1 MSEYLEMTQQ
11 EQIALVEEFALDV
24 LVQYGKKAKT
34 IECVSHAYNTT
45 FKILADDNKNYAM
58 RVSTNFRK
66 WPEHIWAESQWLL
79 QLAAEGSI
87 NAPVPILNLQGEP
100 YSNHYFFYQGSNIDV
115 IVYPWIEGEVA
126 RDNPTKEQLFALGQ
140 AMAKM
145 HQLSKDWEPQGYAN
159 FLEVDRPLMV
169 RRDNLFSFEQP
180 LISPEIY
187 KLLFELR
194 NRSERL
200 FETLKERSD
209 RQLIHADLHF
219 GNILWDSEGKMSIL
233 DFDDAGI
240 GSPLQD
246 IAISLF
252 YLREDREREKHI
264 LAGYGSTASLPEYQP
279 EELELLIANRQ
290 LVLLNYLFET
300 TTADDVAL
308 IPGYLEKTERRLKH
322 FFQFGEFELLM

>member
-1 MSEYLEMTQQ
+1 
-11 EQIALVEEFALDV
+11 
-24 LVQYGKKAKT
+24 
-34 IECVSHAYNTT
+34 
-45 FKILADDNKNYAM
+45 M

-87 NAPVPILNLQGEP
+87 KAPVPILNLQGEP

-115 IVYPWIEGEVA
+115 IIYPWIEGEVA
-126 RDNPTKEQLFALGQ
+126 RDNPTEEQLFALGQ
-140 AMAKM
+140 AMARM

-159 FLEVDRPLMV
+159 FLDVDRPLMV
-169 RRDNLFSFEQP
+169 RRDNLFSFQQP

-187 KLLFELR
+187 QLLFELR
-194 NRSERL
+194 SRSEKL
-200 FETLKERSD
+200 FDSLKERFD
-209 RQLIHADLHF
+209 RQLIHADLHI

-246 IAISLF
+246 IAISIF
-252 YLREDREREKHI
+252 YLRDDQEREKHL
-264 LAGYGSTASLPEYQP
+264 LAGYASIAPLPEYQP

-308 IPGYLEKTERRLKH
+308 IPDYLGKTERRLRH
-322 FFQFGEFELLM
+322 FFQTGEFELLM

>member
-24 LVQYGKKAKT
+24 LVQYGMSAKT
-34 IECVSHAYNTT
+34 IECVNHAYNTT
-45 FKILADDNKNYAM
+45 FKILAGDNKTYAM

-79 QLAAEGSI
+79 QLAAEGTI

-115 IVYPWIEGEVA
+115 IVYPWIEGEIA
-126 RDNPTKEQLFALGQ
+126 KDNLTEEQLFALGE

-194 NRSERL
+194 DRSEKL
-200 FETLKERSD
+200 FDSLKERFD
-209 RQLIHADLHF
+209 RQLIHADLHL
-219 GNILWDSEGKMSIL
+219 GNIPWNSEGQISIL

-252 YLREDREREKHI
+252 YLRKDREREKHL
-264 LAGYGSTASLPEYQP
+264 LAGYESIAPLPEYEP
-279 EELELLIANRQ
+279 AELELLIANRQ

-322 FFQFGEFELLM
+322 FFQCGEFELLM

>member
-11 EQIALVEEFALDV
+11 EQIALVEEFSLDV
-24 LVQYGKKAKT
+24 LVQYGMSAKS
-34 IECVSHAYNTT
+34 IECVNHAFNTT
-45 FKILADDNKNYAM
+45 FKILAGDNKTYAM

-100 YSNHYFFYQGSNIDV
+100 YSNHYFFYQGSNLDV
-115 IVYPWIEGEVA
+115 IVYPWIEGEIA
-126 RDNPTKEQLFALGQ
+126 KDNPTEEQLFALGE

-145 HQLSKDWEPQGYAN
+145 HQLSKKWEPLGYAN

-194 NRSERL
+194 DRSEKL
-200 FETLKERSD
+200 FDSLKERFD

-252 YLREDREREKHI
+252 YLRKDREREKHL
-264 LAGYGSTASLPEYQP
+264 LAGYESIAPLPEYEP
-279 EELELLIANRQ
+279 AELELLIANRQ

-322 FFQFGEFELLM
+322 FFQCGEFELLM

>member
-24 LVQYGKKAKT
+24 LVQYGLEAKT
-34 IECVSHAYNTT
+34 IECVNHAYNTT
-45 FKILADDNKNYAM
+45 FKIVASDDKTYAM

-79 QLAAEGSI
+79 ELSRGGVI

-100 YSNHYFFYQGSNIDV
+100 YSNHYFFYQGSNIDA
-115 IVYPWIEGEVA
+115 IVYPWIPGEVFEE
-126 RDNPTKEQLFALGQ
+126 DPSEEQLFSLGQ
-140 AMAKM
+140 AMATM
-145 HQLSKDWEPQGYAN
+145 HQLSKDWKPEGYAN
-159 FLEVDRPLMV
+159 FLAVDRPLMV

-180 LISPEIY
+180 LISPELY
-187 KLLFELR
+187 KLLFEL
-194 NRSERL
+194 NDRSEKL
-200 FETLKERSD
+200 FELLKERFD
-209 RQLIHADLHF
+209 RQLIHADLHL
-219 GNILWDSEGKMSIL
+219 GNILWDADGGMSIL

-252 YLREDREREKHI
+252 YLRENREQEKHL
-264 LAGYGSTASLPEYQP
+264 LAGYASVAPLPEFQA

-308 IPGYLEKTERRLKH
+308 IPEYLEKTERRLQH
-322 FFQFGEFELLM
+322 FFETGEFALLA

>member
-11 EQIALVEEFALDV
+11 EQIALVEEFAHDV
-24 LVQYGKKAKT
+24 LVQYGMKAKS
-34 IECVSHAYNTT
+34 IECVNHAYNTT
-45 FKILADDNKNYAM
+45 FKILADDGKTYAM

-79 QLAAEGSI
+79 ELSKGGVI
-87 NAPVPILNLQGEP
+87 KAPVPILNLQGEP
-100 YSNHYFFYQGSNIDV
+100 YSNQYFFYQGSNLDV
-115 IVYPWIEGEVA
+115 IVYPWLDGEVNE
-126 RDNPTKEQLFALGQ
+126 DEPSDEQLFALGQ
-140 AMAKM
+140 VMAKM
-145 HQLSKDWEPQGYAN
+145 HQLSKGWEPEGYAN
-159 FLEVDRPLMV
+159 FLDVDRPLMV

-194 NRSERL
+194 DRSGKL
-200 FETLKERSD
+200 FDSLKERFD

-219 GNILWDSEGKMSIL
+219 GNILWSKEGAMSVL

-240 GSPLQD
+240 GSRLQD

-252 YLREDREREKHI
+252 YLREDREKEKHL
-264 LAGYGSTASLPEYQP
+264 LAGYASVAPIPEYQP
-279 EELELLIANRQ
+279 EELELLVANRQ

-308 IPGYLEKTERRLKH
+308 IPGYLEKTERRLKQ
-322 FFQFGEFELLM
+322 FFETGEFSLLM

>member
-24 LVQYGKKAKT
+24 LVQYGMSAKT
-34 IECVSHAYNTT
+34 IECVNHAYNTT
-45 FKILADDNKNYAM
+45 FKILAGDNKTYAM

-100 YSNHYFFYQGSNIDV
+100 YSNHYFFYQGSNLDV
-115 IVYPWIEGEVA
+115 IVYPWIEGEIA
-126 RDNPTKEQLFALGQ
+126 RDNLTEEQFFALGE

-145 HQLSKDWEPQGYAN
+145 HQLSKDWKPQGYAN

-180 LISPEIY
+180 LISPVIY
-187 KLLFELR
+187 RLLFELR
-194 NRSERL
+194 DRSEKL
-200 FETLKERSD
+200 FDSLKERFD

-252 YLREDREREKHI
+252 YLREDREHEKHL
-264 LAGYGSTASLPEYQP
+264 LAGYESIAPLPEYEP
-279 EELELLIANRQ
+279 AELELLIANRQ

-308 IPGYLEKTERRLKH
+308 IPGYLDKTERRLKH
-322 FFQFGEFELLM
+322 FFQSGEFELLM